1 MEENYGL
8 RAMELYR
15 ELSER
20 VNNLEAELNRA
31 ASTEITYDDY
41 MKILGSPVLK
51 DYLISSKT
59 PCKVMVK
66 MTVINLTGKF
76 KIEVHLNG
84 VKKNEAS
91 FNADN
96 DEYFDEFTLKKG
108 LNSLRV
114 NYVQVGDDYCFFTPT
129 LTLEGAVKAAVDPK
143 RVSVTESAG
152 SFGNNYNFTYISGEI
167 LEYHS
172 FSGEGGD
179 NVGFVIDGVKSA
191 ALVTCNGINYI
202 FYLTV
207 NGKLKCVRPTG
218 SSYEDVDIPEIYGA
232 DIAGYALD
240 SGTRLFLVKFGD
252 VFVADFNGT
261 ASLNFIKSGI
271 KARQVYAENN
281 VKCLIAASDGL
292 PSRLIASDRFP
303 ISDGGYSS
311 VKLLKGGNYH
321 IYSVSG
327 GYDIVYSE
335 NGVVKKLTVKSGV
348 LSDPVTLTVGDEI
361 IKTDS
366 AALIRSGQNLKE
378 AINYKFKL

>member
-20 VNNLEAELNRA
+20 LNNLEAELNRA
-31 ASTEITYDDY
+31 ALTEITYDDY

-51 DYLISSKT
+51 DYLISAKT
-59 PCKVMVK
+59 PCRIKVK
-66 MTVINLTGKF
+66 MTVKNLTGKF
-76 KIEVHLNG
+76 KIEVYLNG
-84 VKKNEAS
+84 DKKNETS
-91 FNADN
+91 FNADT

-129 LTLEGAVKAAVDPK
+129 LTVEGAVKAAVDPK

-179 NVGFVIDGVKSA
+179 NVGFIIDGVKSA
-191 ALVTCNGINYI
+191 ALVTFNGINYI

-207 NGKLKCVRPTG
+207 KGKLKCARPTG

-232 DIAGYALD
+232 DIAGYASD

-271 KARQVYAENN
+271 KARKVYAENN

-303 ISDGGYSS
+303 ISDGDYSS

>member
-31 ASTEITYDDY
+31 ALTEITYDDY

-51 DYLISSKT
+51 DYLISAKT
-59 PCKVMVK
+59 PCRIKVK
-66 MTVINLTGKF
+66 MTVKNLMGKF
-76 KIEVHLNG
+76 KIEVYLNG
-84 VKKNEAS
+84 DKKNEAS
-91 FNADN
+91 FNADT

-108 LNSLRV
+108 VNSLRV

-129 LTLEGAVKAAVDPK
+129 LTVEGAVKAAVDPK
-143 RVSVTESAG
+143 RVSVTESVG

-191 ALVTCNGINYI
+191 ALVTFNGINYI

-271 KARQVYAENN
+271 KARKVYAENN
-281 VKCLIAASDGL
+281 VKCIIAASDGL

>member
-31 ASTEITYDDY
+31 ASTEIIYDDY

-51 DYLISSKT
+51 DYLISAKT

-66 MTVINLTGKF
+66 MTVKNLTGKF

-91 FNADN
+91 FNADT

-129 LTLEGAVKAAVDPK
+129 LTVEGAVKAAVDPK

-179 NVGFVIDGVKSA
+179 NVGFVIDGVKTA

-207 NGKLKCVRPTG
+207 NGKLKCARPTG
-218 SSYEDVDIPEIYGA
+218 SSYEDLDIPEIYGA

-271 KARQVYAENN
+271 KARKVYAENN

>member
-20 VNNLEAELNRA
+20 LSNLEAELNRA
-31 ASTEITYDDY
+31 ALTEITYDDY

-51 DYLISSKT
+51 DYLISAKT
-59 PCKVMVK
+59 PCRIKVK
-66 MTVINLTGKF
+66 MTVKNLIGKF
-76 KIEVHLNG
+76 KIEVYLNG
-84 VKKNEAS
+84 DKKNEAS
-91 FNADN
+91 FNADT

-129 LTLEGAVKAAVDPK
+129 LTVEGAVKAAVDPK

-179 NVGFVIDGVKSA
+179 NVGFIIDGVKSA
-191 ALVTCNGINYI
+191 ALVTFNGINYI

-207 NGKLKCVRPTG
+207 NGKLKCARPTG

-271 KARQVYAENN
+271 KARKVYAENN

>member
-15 ELSER
+15 ELYER

-31 ASTEITYDDY
+31 VSTEIIYDDY

-51 DYLISSKT
+51 DYLISAKT
-59 PCKVMVK
+59 PCRIKVK
-66 MTVINLTGKF
+66 MTVKNLTGKF
-76 KIEVHLNG
+76 KIEVYLNG

-91 FNADN
+91 FNADT
-96 DEYFDEFTLKKG
+96 DEYFDELPLKKG

-129 LTLEGAVKAAVDPK
+129 LTVEGAVKAAVDPK

-152 SFGNNYNFTYISGEI
+152 SFGKNYNFTYISGEI

-179 NVGFVIDGVKSA
+179 NVGFIIDGVKSA
-191 ALVTCNGINYI
+191 ALVTFNGINYI

-207 NGKLKCVRPTG
+207 NGRLKCVKPTG

-271 KARQVYAENN
+271 KARKVYAENN

>member
-31 ASTEITYDDY
+31 ASTEIIYDDY

-51 DYLISSKT
+51 DYLISAKT
-59 PCKVMVK
+59 PCRIKVK
-66 MTVINLTGKF
+66 MTVKNLMGKF
-76 KIEVHLNG
+76 KIEVYLNG
-84 VKKNEAS
+84 DKKNEAS
-91 FNADN
+91 FNADT

-129 LTLEGAVKAAVDPK
+129 LTVEGAVKAAVDPK

-179 NVGFVIDGVKSA
+179 NVGFIIDGVKSA
-191 ALVTCNGINYI
+191 ALVTFNGINYI

-207 NGKLKCVRPTG
+207 KGKLKCARPTG

-232 DIAGYALD
+232 DIAGYASD
-240 SGTRLFLVKFGD
+240 SGIRLFLVKFGD

-261 ASLNFIKSGI
+261 ASLNFIKSGV
-271 KARQVYAENN
+271 KARKVYAENN